1 MSPMPSPVRVL
12 IVDDEAP
19 ARNRL
24 RDQLAQIQPEV
35 PLCVVGEAAH
45 AAAALAFLAA
55 SPVDIVL
62 LDVNMPGTHGLD
74 LARLLLDRR
83 MPPVVIFT
91 TAHAEHAIEA
101 FDVDAADY
109 LLKPVRAGR
118 LRAALD
124 RALARRAMSAV
135 PQMAGAALRH
145 LIVTERGRIV
155 KVPIDEVVYLRAE
168 LKYITVRTRAAEY
181 LLEASLVQ
189 LEQALGERFVRVHRA
204 CLVARNA
211 LRGVE
216 RTAADAAEGAGWT
229 VLLEGLDERLPVS
242 RRQWPLVRECLAGSL
257 QGRC

>member
-1 MSPMPSPVRVL
+1 MKRTPSPARIL

-24 RDQLAQIQPEV
+24 REQLAQIQPEV
-35 PLCVVGEAAH
+35 PICIVGEAAH
-45 AAAALAFLAA
+45 AQDALAFLAA

-74 LARLLLDRR
+74 LARRFLEREA
-83 MPPVVIFT
+83 PPTVIFT

-101 FDVDAADY
+101 FEVDAADY
-109 LLKPVRAGR
+109 LLKPVRAVR

-124 RALARRAMSAV
+124 RALARLQAPTDTAV
-135 PQMAGAALRH
+135 AAAAPQH
-145 LIVTERGRIV
+145 LVVTERGRVV

-189 LEQALGERFVRVHRA
+189 LEELVGERFVRVHRA
-204 CLVARNA
+204 CLVARSA

-216 RTAADAAEGAGWT
+216 RNPLDAAEGAGWT
-229 VLLEGLDERLPVS
+229 VLLDGVDERLPVS
-242 RRQWPLVRECLAGSL
+242 RRQWPVVRALLGS
-257 QGRC
+257 